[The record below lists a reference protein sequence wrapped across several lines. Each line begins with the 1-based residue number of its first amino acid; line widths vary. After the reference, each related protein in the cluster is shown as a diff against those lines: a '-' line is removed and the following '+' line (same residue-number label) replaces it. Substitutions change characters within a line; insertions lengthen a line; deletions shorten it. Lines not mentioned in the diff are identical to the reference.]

1 MPKSYRF
8 RTEVGVDK
16 EVRINIEQDFDFLEI
31 LSLKLRQEDL
41 YDRFCA
47 DYGIVAGRVVAN
59 GGFGVPNATIS
70 VFVPLDNID
79 ANDPI
84 ISTLYPYKTIE
95 TKNDDGYR
103 YNLLPYEQEYGGHTP
118 TGTFPSRDDVLTR
131 KEVLHV
137 YEKYYR
143 YTVKTNDSGD
153 FMIVGVPLGQQKLV
167 MDLDLSNMGQF
178 SLRPADLIR
187 MGMGVPNQFNGQ
199 QFKSSEDLN
208 SLPQI
213 VNSVREIEVT
223 PFWGENDLCDVGI
236 ARADFDLR
244 DLGIEIS
251 PQSIFMGSLFSS
263 TEDDYLR
270 GNCKPKNKV
279 GKLCDVV
286 AGAGQIL
293 SIRQTI
299 DVDFSGQPILE
310 QYFLEDGGNVIDENG
325 TWMVDL
331 PMNLDYVI
339 TNEFGEQIIS
349 LDPSVGIPT
358 KGKYRF
364 RIKYQNEDG
373 INNDIIRAD
382 YLVPNI
388 REHGWTATTADG
400 RPSEEDRNKSYAFSL
415 DWDEYYDK
423 YAAINCE
430 DSFYQFNY
438 NKVYTVASHLDRFK
452 WGRNRI
458 KHLGIKEINDDR
470 CQSEHNPLP
479 VVDAQR
485 NGNLLIFLF
494 NFLITVLTYPLIVL
508 LAVAHVI
515 TFIWPIVRAIII
527 VISTIVNYVLYGI
540 CLIIALFSRR
550 RSREDCVRKEITPPP
565 KESPFSNLALPMI
578 SYPDCEA
585 CACASGKPDESD
597 NDTAGQL
604 EGYADEEN
612 FGPIIDASYTEL
624 YINETDCGPVNCD
637 ECDNNDTGENTQGES
652 SKQYRLIQRKLLSAG
667 YDQYDRNGE
676 YKRLIKDVSDGVED
690 CGNWDVARSFNTN
703 DQVQWYK
710 SPAYQTVKGAFRRLR
725 FKAATEPTYAQ
736 ALNLMNR
743 RAMYFGEAFVSTN
756 VTNQGWN
763 TGADD
768 KSTFPIGSNNPGSL
782 FENNR
787 KTTTAIK
794 ATMKNNQLGF
804 NAPETSWFDN
814 AFIMVLDANEDLE
827 NGQLFF
833 FNNPQSIND
842 PNFNTFPNG
851 NQFGGNGITG
861 TCEGSTTQYIYRDF
875 QSIDPLNNV
884 VNNGVW
890 LYNTATTMEY
900 KFKSGVEYFQ
910 CIKTFSPWEI
920 WNDIQGGQ
928 NTIEKSIKGW
938 RVDLNADPVISGPYY
953 VGGSVATRFILD
965 YRQNYK
971 ADWNSGTGNDLNFS
985 IGDSVKIPG
994 TNQVED
1000 WGKIKIA
1007 VCVRGVDPYMPRQK
1021 IKYDLSKLFG
1031 VGPDP
1036 ILQFDGSVVV
1046 EGDYFMNIPIQSN
1059 EVGPDMTG
1067 ANRWRHNEKSAIAHH
1082 RLWTQSTDKRNKLH
1096 FHNSD
1101 NNGAWY
1107 YENDTLAYG
1116 GFNTR
1121 LFHKPFLFE
1130 PDDTLWQSWENYT
1143 PSKYVSIDKQF
1154 TDPDGAI
1161 SNNIFEDFMGRY
1173 GQGIHAPNGKKTN
1186 LSQTSAD
1193 AGDPPDAPL
1202 DFPWLGINPWF
1213 QQNIEGVGYQCSW
1226 IGNNGNTNDNAR
1238 GRHINGPKELFSMS
1252 PLYLPSD
1259 YGDGDE
1265 SQGVPHVKMINSQ
1278 KLLFRS
1284 DRIPSSDKF
1293 DEPDFRPFHRHK
1305 KKGFRRY
1312 ALHMNLKQQLFL
1324 SDDDGNVTDTDGNMV
1339 PTDASGTY
1347 LDSIEDTNCET
1358 QELLASF
1365 NCDAMVPFGCCSGSG
1380 ENFGIEQ
1387 PCDIPRDLEWGI
1399 QGDQRL
1405 KQGCY
1410 VFVIKKPIRSLRA
1423 DIEMFFEY
1431 RTRIRYMFSTCQ
1443 GVIGESF
1450 QNNWINGTLYMPT
1463 FQKQTLYNSDNEVRR
1478 YRYCGD
1484 SQQFFPA
1491 LRYQG
1496 PIYFNNKTNSFYYR
1510 STPFN
1515 DETNQFIGQEPS
1527 RDYYYGQN
1535 DKNIWF
1541 PTTIMELGPR
1551 DEFTKEIAFS
1561 PEFEGYIIDTI
1572 KSTSYQ
1578 DPSDVINLFLLSR
1591 MVNTSFLE
1599 QLTNTGDASI
1609 GQLFSRDLGTPLSR
1623 LFDARVDGDFAQMVG
1638 INSEY
1643 GVVPFIDGNYCDDT
1657 ITLEDDRFGIWFS
1670 SNTINRRILQNGVTT
1685 FGTNPENPINYFGYS
1700 KTQIVPYYM
1709 WSIKDKVDDE
1719 GNVTDGKLFGTEF
1732 NSWDTDYIFSSKY
1745 QGDDFFNS
1753 NAPYMKPNYGYGRG
1767 HIFNRSLNDP
1777 SLDAGPISSNNT
1789 NQNRYKVGS
1798 PFYFYFGLKRG
1809 KSAINRYITKYIFN
1823 Q

>member
-47 DYGIVAGRVVAN
+47 DYGIVAGRVIAN

-70 VFVPLDNID
+70 VFVPLDSQD
-79 ANDPI
+79 ASDPI
-84 ISTLYPYKTIE
+84 ISSLYPYKNIE

-103 YNLLPYEQEYGGHTP
+103 YNLLPYEKEYGGHTP

-131 KEVLHV
+131 KEVLQV

-143 YTVKTNDSGD
+143 YTVKTNESGD
-153 FMIVGVPLGQQKLV
+153 FMIVGVPLGQQKIV

-187 MGMGVPNQFNGQ
+187 MGMGVPSQFNGQ
-199 QFKSSEDLN
+199 QFKASEDLN

-251 PQSIFMGSLFSS
+251 PQAIFMGSLFTS

-286 AGAGQIL
+286 SGPGQIL

-299 DVDFSGQPILE
+299 DNDSEGQPILE
-310 QYFLEDGGNVIDENG
+310 QYFLEDGGNVIDDNG
-325 TWMVDL
+325 TWLVDL
-331 PMNLDYVI
+331 PMNLDYII
-339 TNEFGEQIIS
+339 TDEFGEQIIS

-364 RIKYQNEDG
+364 RIKYQNEDQV
-373 INNDIIRAD
+373 NNDIIRAD
-382 YLVPNI
+382 YLIPNI
-388 REHGWTATTADG
+388 REHGWSSSSTDDV
-400 RPSEEDRNKSYAFSL
+400 PSDLVRVKSYAFSL

-430 DSFYQFNY
+430 DSFYQFSY
-438 NKVYTVASHLDRFK
+438 NKVYTVASHIDRFK

-458 KHLGIKEINDDR
+458 KHLGIKEINDDT

-508 LAVAHVI
+508 LAIAHVV
-515 TFIWPIVRAIII
+515 TAIWPIMRAIII
-527 VISTIVNYVLYGI
+527 VISTIINYVLYGI

-550 RSREDCVRKEITPPP
+550 RSREDCVRKEVTPPP

-585 CACASGKPDESD
+585 CACASGKPDEDSD
-597 NDTAGQL
+597 ETAGQL
-604 EGYADEEN
+604 EDYADEEN
-612 FGPIIDASYTEL
+612 FGPIVDASYTEL
-624 YINETDCGPVNCD
+624 FIKETGYGPLGGPAGDPCED
-637 ECDNNDTGENTQGES
+637 EDGNNISGTEGTASEQFRLYQG
-652 SKQYRLIQRKLLSAG
+652 KLLSAG

-676 YKRLIKDVSDGVED
+676 YKRTIKGVSDGIDE
-690 CGNWDVARSFNTN
+690 CGDWDVARSFNT
-703 DQVQWYK
+703 DDKVQWYK
-710 SPAYQTVKGAFRRLR
+710 SPAYPVTKGNQRRLR
-725 FKAATEPTYAQ
+725 FKAAVQPTWSQ
-736 ALNLMNR
+736 ALNLLNR
-743 RAMYFGEAFVSTN
+743 RKMYFGDANIATN
-756 VTNQGWN
+756 VVNAQGTDVSVDGN
-763 TGADD
+763 FILGA
-768 KSTFPIGSNNPGSL
+768 GSSPNND
-782 FENNR
+782 R

-814 AFIMVLDANEDLE
+814 AFIMVLDANENLE
-827 NGQLFF
+827 DGQLFF
-833 FNNPQSIND
+833 FNNPQNIND
-842 PNFNTFPNG
+842 PNFRTFPNG

-861 TCEGSTTQYIYRDF
+861 TCEGSTTQYIYREF
-875 QSIDPLNNV
+875 NSIDPLNNETT
-884 VNNGVW
+884 NGVW
-890 LYNTATTMEY
+890 LYNTATTMES
-900 KFKSGVEYFQ
+900 KFKTGVEYFQ
-910 CIKTFSPWEI
+910 CIKTYTLTDITNLSGAKTIYANRGNLDDGVTGTYNVQASPLI
-920 WNDIQGGQ
+920 RYVQ
-928 NTIEKSIKGW
+928 N
-938 RVDLNADPVISGPYY
+938 
-953 VGGSVATRFILD
+953 
-965 YRQNYK
+965 YRQAYK
-971 ADWNSGTGNDLNFS
+971 HDWNAPSNSNGLFTPNDQNLNIGNNWS
-985 IGDSVKIPG
+985 ILGWDR
-994 TNQVED
+994 VENY
-1000 WGKIKIA
+1000 GEIKVAI
-1007 VCVRGVDPYMPRQK
+1007 CVRGVDPHMPRQR

-1031 VGPDP
+1031 RGPDG
-1036 ILQFDGSVVV
+1036 ITQFSSEVAVT
-1046 EGDYFMNIPIQSN
+1046 GDYFMNVPIQSN
-1059 EVGPDMTG
+1059 ESTPDMY
-1067 ANRWRHNEKSAIAHH
+1067 NVNNWRNNAATPIAHH
-1082 RLWTQSTDKRNKLH
+1082 RLWVHSNNERDQLY
-1096 FHNSD
+1096 FHNSN
-1101 NNGAWY
+1101 NNGSWY
-1107 YENDTLAYG
+1107 NQNGDIAYNA
-1116 GFNTR
+1116 FNTR

-1130 PDDTLWQSWENYT
+1130 PDDNLWVEWENYT

-1154 TDPDGAI
+1154 QSI
-1161 SNNIFEDFMGRY
+1161 STNTFEKWMGRY
-1173 GQGIHAPNGKKTN
+1173 GDGINAPNGKD
-1186 LSQTSAD
+1186 TSPSVNSAGAD
-1193 AGDPPDAPL
+1193 VQN
-1202 DFPWLGINPWF
+1202 FPFIGINPWY
-1213 QQNIEGVGYQCSW
+1213 QNSIEGVGYQCSW
-1226 IGNNGNTNDNAR
+1226 VGSANDSTLSAR
-1238 GRHINGPKELFSMS
+1238 RRRINGPKELFSMS

-1259 YGDGDE
+1259 YSDGDE
-1265 SQGVPHVKMINSQ
+1265 SPGVPHVKMVNSQ
-1278 KLLFRS
+1278 KILFRS

-1312 ALHMNLKQQLFL
+1312 ALHMNLKQQLFI

-1339 PTDASGTY
+1339 PTDASGAY
-1347 LDSIEDTNCET
+1347 LDSIEDTTCET

-1365 NCDAMVPFGCCSGSG
+1365 NCDGMVPFGCYSGSG
-1380 ENFGIEQ
+1380 ENFGIEE
-1387 PCDIPRDLEWGI
+1387 PCDIPRDLEYNI

-1450 QNNWINGTLYMPT
+1450 QNNWLNGTIYMPS
-1463 FQKQTLYNSDNEVRR
+1463 FQRQKIYDSDNEIKR

-1484 SQQFFPA
+1484 KGQFFNA
-1491 LRYQG
+1491 LKHQG
-1496 PIYFNNKTNSFYYR
+1496 PIFFNGLTNSFYYR
-1510 STPFN
+1510 CTPFN
-1515 DETNQFIGQEPS
+1515 DETNQFVGQEPS

-1535 DKNIWF
+1535 SKNIWF

-1561 PEFEGYIIDTI
+1561 PEFEGYIIDTL

-1578 DPSDVINLFLLSR
+1578 DPSDVVNLFLLSR

-1609 GQLFSRDLGTPLSR
+1609 GQLFSRDLGTPLAR
-1623 LFDARVDGDFAQMVG
+1623 LFDARVDGDFAQMVA

-1643 GVVPFIDGNYCDDT
+1643 GVVPFLDGNYCDDT
-1657 ITLEDDRFGIWFS
+1657 ITLQDDRFGIWFS
-1670 SNTINRRILQNGVTT
+1670 SNTIDRRILQNGVTT
-1685 FGTNPENPINYFGYS
+1685 FGTNPENPSNYFGYS

-1709 WSIKDKVDDE
+1709 WKIKDGTDDD
-1719 GNVTDGKLFGTEF
+1719 GNVIDGKLFGTEY
-1732 NSWDTDYIFSSKY
+1732 NSWNTDYIFSSKY
-1745 QGDDFFNS
+1745 QGDDFFS
-1753 NAPYMKPNYGYGRG
+1753 GDAPYMKPNYGYGRG

-1777 SLDAGPISSNNT
+1777 SYDEAPINNT
-1789 NQNRYKVGS
+1789 NLSNYKVGS

-1809 KSAINRYITKYIFN
+1809 KSAMNRYITKYIFN